1 MFSSLLPNT
10 KAGFAGKRTAR
21 RNGNRKAHADH
32 IDIRGDH
39 DTTMIILITGPDGH
53 IRLQPNTDSAIGGA
67 AEKRMECFFD
77 VSPINRSDASTRVS

>member
-32 IDIRGDH
+32 IDIRGVI
-39 DTTMIILITGPDGH
+39 TTQ
-53 IRLQPNTDSAIGGA
+53 R
-67 AEKRMECFFD
+67 
-77 VSPINRSDASTRVS
+77 